1 MPRFEC
7 GACVV
12 LFDTRANALREL
24 RVGRM
29 VMPVAIGQA

>member
-12 LFDTRANALREL
+12 LFNISANALRGL

-29 VMPVAIGQA
+29 VMPVAIGRA

>member
-1 MPRFEC
+1 MPRFEY

-12 LFDTRANALREL
+12 LFDISANALRRL

-29 VMPVAIGQA
+29 VMPVAIGRA